1 MLTRSESVRDFE
13 PVFHTNLD
21 SLIELPAVM
30 LMHTCIDMQPPI
42 PERGLWKSTSK
53 SAARY
58 YFLKPAKS
66 K

>member
-30 LMHTCIDMQPPI
+30 RIHALTCSLQFQDVGYGNHDQQK
-42 PERGLWKSTSK
+42 RGKVRTS
-53 SAARY
+53 
-58 YFLKPAKS
+58 
-66 K
+66 